1 MYGQSKNDW
10 RVPRHRP
17 TTCSLLRSM
26 ERKVGKYRIEA
37 NGHIFT
43 WSWYLLPSLS
53 IAFDEVG
60 FYIAASFLCFTA
72 NLSVEDEIKEQE
84 WNERI
89 GAKLAA
95 LTDTEED
102 EGEDDSEQFS
112 LN

>member
-17 TTCSLLRSM
+17 KTCSVLHTM

-37 NGHIFT
+37 STYIIK
-43 WSWYLLPSLS
+43 WSWHLLPSIGL
-53 IAFDEVG
+53 AFDEVG
-60 FYIAASFLCFTA
+60 VYFSFGFLCLHTQIQI
-72 NLSVEDEIKEQE
+72 EDETKEQE
-84 WNERI
+84 WNDRI
-89 GAKLAA
+89 AAKFAA

-102 EGEDDSEQFS
+102 EGEDDLQQFS